1 MIADGLIH
9 MIQSRPFQQFHDHVY
24 PDFAFSCAFF
34 IPFLR
39 IPTPKLNLYM
49 FHRGVGMQD
58 SPKACSL
65 CGRYG
70 TDTAPPQPIELT
82 DDFAQS
88 AGLGAKSEALRI
100 LASLVATKNG

>member
-39 IPTPKLNLYM
+39 IPTPKLNLYCSN
-49 FHRGVGMQD
+49 GVVEESAVANGAV
-58 SPKACSL
+58 SVVKSERA
-65 CGRYG
+65 GRR
-70 TDTAPPQPIELT
+70 
-82 DDFAQS
+82 
-88 AGLGAKSEALRI
+88 AGLVLSPWTLAQWFEAITIIDLHHDHDVEHK
-100 LASLVATKNG
+100 AV